1 MDERDEAAAPAEQP
15 SPVVLRRKPKDE
27 APQSLEPPLRDSTA
41 HLSSGNLGSPSKIRP
56 TSVIAS
62 KNTRKRMEDRHV
74 VLHDLKAYLP
84 SNLQSKVGSEEHLSY
99 YSVFDGHAGTDA
111 ACYAAS
117 HLHELL
123 IASQH
128 YPEDPVQAFTDA
140 FLTCDAD
147 FTASSKKSGSTAV
160 CALIRDDTIYIAWL
174 GDSTATLVREGV
186 TVKVMDSH
194 KPDRPDERARV
205 EGLGGTVIH
214 WGAWR
219 VNGQLAVSRA
229 IGDGEYK
236 PYVTAQP
243 DITTIKRNGTED
255 FIIVACD
262 GLWDTITPEEATR
275 LVFQH
280 LKEHQTNGGDLENL
294 SAKLATI
301 AKEKGSTDNIT
312 IIVVLLKPVMEL
324 ICPPLVPDEAE
335 GREAPHTHGITST
348 SSYVFANGDS
358 GSGRSSTEPAQDND
372 PSPSQ
377 SPSVKFDGS
386 GAADGGSG
394 GVFSPATFGLGNG
407 FDLSGE
413 QFNTRPEDIRF
424 SNGGEERISGVEKL
438 TNGDGE
444 EELKRQSI
452 DKVDDLLAML
462 EREGG
467 DSPSPEDEIDGGLS
481 IDEVLARA
489 RERGD
494 GEECGLEEEEDSD
507 RDSSEEEDIV
517 TEFPIS
523 NGGNSSLAEVLDL
536 EDSRMR
542 EYEEGRRQPCEQV
555 LVVATGPEECG
566 MVVPPA
572 RELPSQQTP
581 EVMSV
586 MSCSMVA
593 EEPLNGGEDFES
605 THDNAEGEVGEG
617 LAEEVVTFGEEE
629 GETEEVTGFMLKT
642 PGEVEQQLATFQPEE
657 RETSVDTGE
666 EVQPKEQEEEQVAQ
680 VPIIV
685 SEDISGTATGE
696 AEVIMEHISNGVS
709 SMEPPS
715 LLVTPA
721 TPIRHPSSE
730 DVVNSEVASSAEAS
744 TEGGQESEIGKASE
758 EGKKAGEGGN
768 EEVKSKPEKPVA
780 GGIKKTSKTAGSNP
794 IKSSESKAS
803 KPSAKGTEAV
813 VSKMGPGSKAGSV
826 KSTSKTPAST
836 VGRPPGGR
844 GEGNKSAGPGKVST
858 VSKAPALGGARSK
871 SGGPSAL
878 KGGEGETERKPG
890 PTSRP
895 ALKSSVSAQKSE
907 VAPGTGKPGSAG
919 SNAGS
924 RTRATPS
931 STSDVPKKTSVKPVA
946 NTASPIKST
955 TATST
960 TGRSKTTA
968 STRPAAARPVS
979 STTGIASKP
988 APSTTRTRPA
998 SSTVAGTGTS
1008 SRAGSAAS
1016 SVSTSSSLRR
1026 TPASQGPTAATKPA
1040 VKPATDGTKTG
1051 TIPKVPSVS
1060 RPRVASTTKPK
1071 SSTTTVTS
1079 TTAGGGRAATST
1091 TSSNR
1096 GATSA
1101 RPTSSTVDRG
1111 TVPARSPVKP
1121 SAAASRVAAAR
1132 AAAKAAKPPPT
1143 RKTSEGKSSPTRQT
1157 SEGKA
1162 SPVRKPSVLP
1172 TKEMNEEKQQNG
1184 VQPSEGGDNAD
1195 PENTANANGVSPVPV
1210 KEGSNCETETDT
1222 TDSAVKEGA
1231 CQNGEQTVEGGAEVM
1246 VDGEGGGIGTSEC

>member
-1 MDERDEAAAPAEQP
+1 VSTLQQPGLQMDERDEAAAPAEQP
-15 SPVVLRRKPKDE
+15 SPVVMRRRKEE
-27 APQSLEPPLRDSTA
+27 APPSLEPPLRDSTA
-41 HLSSGNLGSPSKIRP
+41 HLSSGNLGSPSKIRQ

-147 FTASSKKSGSTAV
+147 FTSSSKKSGSTAV

-262 GLWDTITPEEATR
+262 GLWDTVTPEEATR

-312 IIVVLLKPVMEL
+312 IIVVLLKPVKEL
-324 ICPPLVPDEAE
+324 ICPPLVPAEVE

-358 GSGRSSTEPAQDND
+358 GSGRSSTEPTQDND

-386 GAADGGSG
+386 GVADGG

-494 GEECGLEEEEDSD
+494 GEECGLW
-507 RDSSEEEDIV
+507 
-517 TEFPIS
+517 
-523 NGGNSSLAEVLDL
+523 
-536 EDSRMR
+536 
-542 EYEEGRRQPCEQV
+542 
-555 LVVATGPEECG
+555 
-566 MVVPPA
+566 
-572 RELPSQQTP
+572 
-581 EVMSV
+581 
-586 MSCSMVA
+586 
-593 EEPLNGGEDFES
+593 
-605 THDNAEGEVGEG
+605 
-617 LAEEVVTFGEEE
+617 
-629 GETEEVTGFMLKT
+629 
-642 PGEVEQQLATFQPEE
+642 
-657 RETSVDTGE
+657 
-666 EVQPKEQEEEQVAQ
+666 
-680 VPIIV
+680 
-685 SEDISGTATGE
+685 
-696 AEVIMEHISNGVS
+696 
-709 SMEPPS
+709 
-715 LLVTPA
+715 
-721 TPIRHPSSE
+721 
-730 DVVNSEVASSAEAS
+730 
-744 TEGGQESEIGKASE
+744 
-758 EGKKAGEGGN
+758 
-768 EEVKSKPEKPVA
+768 
-780 GGIKKTSKTAGSNP
+780 
-794 IKSSESKAS
+794 
-803 KPSAKGTEAV
+803 
-813 VSKMGPGSKAGSV
+813 
-826 KSTSKTPAST
+826 
-836 VGRPPGGR
+836 PGG
-844 GEGNKSAGPGKVST
+844 
-858 VSKAPALGGARSK
+858 
-871 SGGPSAL
+871 
-878 KGGEGETERKPG
+878 
-890 PTSRP
+890 
-895 ALKSSVSAQKSE
+895 
-907 VAPGTGKPGSAG
+907 
-919 SNAGS
+919 
-924 RTRATPS
+924 
-931 STSDVPKKTSVKPVA
+931 
-946 NTASPIKST
+946 
-955 TATST
+955 
-960 TGRSKTTA
+960 
-968 STRPAAARPVS
+968 
-979 STTGIASKP
+979 
-988 APSTTRTRPA
+988 
-998 SSTVAGTGTS
+998 
-1008 SRAGSAAS
+1008 
-1016 SVSTSSSLRR
+1016 
-1026 TPASQGPTAATKPA
+1026 
-1040 VKPATDGTKTG
+1040 
-1051 TIPKVPSVS
+1051 
-1060 RPRVASTTKPK
+1060 
-1071 SSTTTVTS
+1071 
-1079 TTAGGGRAATST
+1079 GGG
-1091 TSSNR
+1091 
-1096 GATSA
+1096 
-1101 RPTSSTVDRG
+1101 
-1111 TVPARSPVKP
+1111 
-1121 SAAASRVAAAR
+1121 
-1132 AAAKAAKPPPT
+1132 
-1143 RKTSEGKSSPTRQT
+1143 
-1157 SEGKA
+1157 
-1162 SPVRKPSVLP
+1162 
-1172 TKEMNEEKQQNG
+1172 
-1184 VQPSEGGDNAD
+1184 
-1195 PENTANANGVSPVPV
+1195 
-1210 KEGSNCETETDT
+1210 
-1222 TDSAVKEGA
+1222 
-1231 CQNGEQTVEGGAEVM
+1231 
-1246 VDGEGGGIGTSEC
+1246 

>member
-1 MDERDEAAAPAEQP
+1 
-15 SPVVLRRKPKDE
+15 
-27 APQSLEPPLRDSTA
+27 
-41 HLSSGNLGSPSKIRP
+41 
-56 TSVIAS
+56 
-62 KNTRKRMEDRHV
+62 MEDRHV

-140 FLTCDAD
+140 FLTCDKD
-147 FTASSKKSGSTAV
+147 FTASSKKSGTTAI

-229 IGDGEYK
+229 IGDGDYK
-236 PYVTAQP
+236 PLVTAQP

-280 LKEHQTNGGDLENL
+280 LKEHQSNGGDLENL

-301 AKEKGSTDNIT
+301 AKEKGSSDNIT
-312 IIVVLLKPVMEL
+312 IIVVLLKPVKEL
-324 ICPPLVPDEAE
+324 ICPPLVPEEAE

-348 SSYVFANGDS
+348 SSYVFANGDT
-358 GSGRSSTEPAQDND
+358 GSGRSSTEPTQND
-372 PSPSQ
+372 DLTPSQ

-386 GAADGGSG
+386 GVTDGGTG

-438 TNGDGE
+438 INGDGE

-494 GEECGLEEEEDSD
+494 GEECGLEEEEDSG
-507 RDSSEEEDIV
+507 DSSEEEDIV

-523 NGGNSSLAEVLDL
+523 NGGNSSLAEVLDM

-593 EEPLNGGEDFES
+593 EEPLNGGEDYDGAQE
-605 THDNAEGEVGEG
+605 EPGGEVEEAP
-617 LAEEVVTFGEEE
+617 AEEVVTFGEEE
-629 GETEEVTGFMLKT
+629 GESEEVTGFMLKT

-666 EVQPKEQEEEQVAQ
+666 EVQLKEEEEQSARIPV
-680 VPIIV
+680 IV
-685 SEDISGTATGE
+685 SEELSDPITGE
-696 AEVIMEHISNGVS
+696 AEVPMDTVSNGS
-709 SMEPPS
+709 LSIAPPS

-721 TPIRHPSSE
+721 TPNRRLSSE
-730 DVVNSEVASSAEAS
+730 DVASSEVSTPVEPS
-744 TEGGQESEIGKASE
+744 TEAGSETDTVKGCG
-758 EGKKAGEGGN
+758 EGKVTTEGENGK
-768 EEVKSKPEKPVA
+768 VKSKVEKKPEA
-780 GGIKKTSKTAGSNP
+780 GGAKKPPTTVKTTSKKIAGNNP
-794 IKSSESKAS
+794 IKSGESKAT
-803 KPSAKGTEAV
+803 KPSAEGAELAGLKV
-813 VSKMGPGSKAGSV
+813 GPGSKSGSV
-826 KSTSKTPAST
+826 KLTSKTPAST
-836 VGRPPGGR
+836 QARQPGGR
-844 GEGNKSAGPGKVST
+844 GEGSKSSATNKVAT
-858 VSKAPALGGARSK
+858 VSKAPTLGGARTK
-871 SGGPSAL
+871 AGATSAT
-878 KGGEGETERKPG
+878 KGGEGAASLTERKPG
-890 PTSRP
+890 AASRP
-895 ALKSSVSAQKSE
+895 PVKSAVGAQKTE
-907 VAPGTGKPGSAG
+907 VLSGNAKTGSSG

-924 RTRATPS
+924 RTRVTSSSATDVLKKTSAKPAAGTTPSKPTTTSTEGRTKTTPSTKPASRPAS
-931 STSDVPKKTSVKPVA
+931 STSG
-946 NTASPIKST
+946 N
-955 TATST
+955 
-960 TGRSKTTA
+960 
-968 STRPAAARPVS
+968 
-979 STTGIASKP
+979 ASKP
-988 APSTTRTRPA
+988 APTTTRTRPA
-998 SSTVAGTGTS
+998 SSTLSGSA

-1016 SVSTSSSLRR
+1016 SVSTTSSLRR
-1026 TPASQGPTAATKPA
+1026 TPASTGPTAAARST
-1040 VKPATDGTKTG
+1040 VKPATDSSKTG
-1051 TIPKVPSVS
+1051 TVPKVPSLT
-1060 RPRVASTTKPK
+1060 RPRAASTTKPK

-1079 TTAGGGRAATST
+1079 TTAGGGRATTT
-1091 TSSNR
+1091 TSSSSR
-1096 GATSA
+1096 GSASA

-1111 TVPARSPVKP
+1111 AVPARSPVKP

-1143 RKTSEGKSSPTRQT
+1143 RKTSEGKTSPSRKT

-1162 SPVRKPSVLP
+1162 SPVRKPSVSP
-1172 TKEMNEEKQQNG
+1172 EKEMTEKTEENE
-1184 VQPSEGGDNAD
+1184 VQLPVGEGNTV
-1195 PENTANANGVSPVPV
+1195 PENAADEDGVPAAPLA
-1210 KEGSNCETETDT
+1210 KEVASI
-1222 TDSAVKEGA
+1222 DSAVEEGV
-1231 CQNGEQTVEGGAEVM
+1231 CQNGDGDAVVEDGGEVR
-1246 VDGEGGGIGTSEC
+1246 VDGEGGEGGDIGTSEC